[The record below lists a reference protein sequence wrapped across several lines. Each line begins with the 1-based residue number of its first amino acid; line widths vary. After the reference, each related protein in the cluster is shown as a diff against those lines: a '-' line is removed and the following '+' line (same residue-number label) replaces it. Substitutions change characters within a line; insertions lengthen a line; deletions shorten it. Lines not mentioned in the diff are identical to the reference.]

1 MSSGRDFHLLCALA
15 IFGACFLSGHVAWG
29 QQLRDEAGY
38 AAEAQIAQTQDTD
51 APRDNAAFAQQL
63 KDEGNYVASNAGAD
77 SQVMDFPRD
86 NPAVTIISEDD
97 KSSAKDAAVTQQ
109 GAPSFWDKIFA
120 HGSPFYYGLTVGET
134 YDDNIFIAQHKI
146 GDFYTHVTPLIDL
159 VRGDKSA
166 IDANYLNVSFRP
178 TIFLYDRESQQNRV
192 DYYADALYQRHFTRL
207 TLSLEQRF
215 EEETDP
221 SIDVGRFFKQ
231 DVYTTQLSADYAYND
246 KLSFGG
252 SETQRLSFVSN
263 EPPITETAERITD
276 LYARYQLGSKL
287 SLGLGPRLGFVDISG
302 APNQN
307 YQDLLARLT
316 YQATDRVNVSF
327 EGGVEYRQFQG
338 SANHL
343 YPVFA
348 LNASYT
354 PFDGT
359 LLSLQAYRQDVI
371 SYGEVGSNFMSTQAQ
386 LNLRQRFFRNFF
398 FVASAGYDLADY
410 DAAQAGSTTP
420 GRRRDHYSFASAG
433 LEWDPREWINVS
445 LRGQASADDSNFAG
459 NSFNDSQID
468 MQSALQF

>member
-1 MSSGRDFHLLCALA
+1 MSGREIHWLRSLPILGSCLFLGHLAFA
-15 IFGACFLSGHVAWG
+15 

-38 AAEAQIAQTQDTD
+38 AAAAEVAETE
-51 APRDNAAFAQQL
+51 APRDDAAFAQQL

-97 KSSAKDAAVTQQ
+97 KPTGKDTVVTQQ
-109 GAPSFWDKIFA
+109 SAPSFWDKIFA

-134 YDDNIFIAQHKI
+134 YDDNIFITAHKI
-146 GDFYTHVTPLIDL
+146 GDFYTHVTPMIDL
-159 VRGDKSA
+159 VRGDKTA
-166 IDANYLNVSFRP
+166 IDANYLNIVFRP
-178 TIFLYDRESQQNRV
+178 TLFLYDRESQQNRV

-215 EEETDP
+215 EELTDP
-221 SIDVGRFFKQ
+221 SIDVGGFFKQ
-231 DVYTTQLSADYAYND
+231 DVYTTQLSADYTYDD

-252 SETQRLSFVSN
+252 SETQRLSFISN
-263 EPPITETAERITD
+263 EPPITETAEWITD

-287 SLGLGPRLGFVDISG
+287 SLGLGPRIGFVDISG
-302 APNQN
+302 AADQT

-316 YQATDRVNVSF
+316 YQATDRVNLSF
-327 EGGVEYRQFQG
+327 EGGVEYRQFQEA
-338 SANHL
+338 ANRL

-359 LLSLQAYRQDVI
+359 LLSLGAYRQDVV
-371 SYGEVGSNFMSTQAQ
+371 SYGEVGSNYLSTQVQ
-386 LNLRQRFFRNFF
+386 MNLRQRFFRNFF
-398 FVASAGYDLADY
+398 LVVSGGYDLAAY
-410 DAAQAGSTTP
+410 DPAEGDSTTP
-420 GRRRDHYSFASAG
+420 GRRRDDYYFASAG
-433 LEWDPREWINVS
+433 LEWDPREWISVS
-445 LRGQASADDSNFAG
+445 LRAQASSDDSNFAG
-459 NSFNDSQID
+459 NSFNDSQVD

>member
-1 MSSGRDFHLLCALA
+1 MSGRNLHFLAALP
-15 IFGACFLSGHVAWG
+15 IFSVCFLSGHLAFG

-38 AAEAQIAQTQDTD
+38 AVEAEVAQTQDPA
-51 APRDNAAFAQQL
+51 APRDNAAFTQQL
-63 KDEGNYVASNAGAD
+63 KDENNYVASNAGAD
-77 SQVMDFPRD
+77 SQVLDFPRD

-97 KSSAKDAAVTQQ
+97 KSSGKDDVATEI
-109 GAPSFWDKIFA
+109 GASSFWDKVFA

-134 YDDNIFIAQHKI
+134 YDDNIFITQHKI
-146 GDFYTHVTPLIDL
+146 GDFYTHITPLLDL
-159 VRGDKSA
+159 VRGDKAA

-178 TIFLYDRESQQNRV
+178 TIFLYDRETQQNRV
-192 DYYADALYQRHFTRL
+192 DYYADALYQHHFERL

-215 EEETDP
+215 EEQTEP

-231 DVYTTQLSADYAYND
+231 DVYTTQLSADYAYDD
-246 KLSFGG
+246 KFSFGG

-302 APNQN
+302 AANQN

-316 YQATDRVNVSF
+316 YQATDRINVSF

-338 SANHL
+338 AANRV
-343 YPVFA
+343 YPIFA

-359 LLSLQAYRQDVI
+359 LVSLEAYRQDVI
-371 SYGEVGSNFMSTQAQ
+371 SYGEVGSNFMSTQGQ
-386 LNLRQRFFRNFF
+386 VSLRQRFFRNFF
-398 FVASAGYDLADY
+398 VIVSGGYDLADY
-410 DAAQAGSTTP
+410 DAAEASSTTP
-420 GRRRDHYSFASAG
+420 GRRRDNYYYASAG
-433 LEWDPREWINVS
+433 LEWDPR
-445 LRGQASADDSNFAG
+445 
-459 NSFNDSQID
+459 
-468 MQSALQF
+468 